1 MQSID
6 NEQSVYSPMLS
17 SNNEYDAFDGITD
30 EWTSFGLHIH
40 DFFEFYISFNGMP
53 YYVMDEIVF
62 PLQTCT
68 LIIIP
73 PFYLHGPVSS
83 HSPKDYDRSWIYV
96 RPPLLQTIGMG
107 LPNLSEIFKNYVKEG
122 KYYFYIDRETGDT
135 LRNYIKQIQTCM
147 NSRSPVDQWQNRI
160 TIAQF
165 LAMVHE
171 IASKSQVTSSPIVLN
186 STIQSVLNYIN
197 NHFTTAIT
205 LADISKEFNISTSYL
220 SRSFS
225 AYTGWSIYDYVLYRR
240 IMLAKEMIVA
250 GKSFT
255 EISFE
260 CGFNDYSCFLRAFTK
275 VVKQTPRDYKKFISE
290 L

>member
-1 MQSID
+1 M
-6 NEQSVYSPMLS
+6 N
-17 SNNEYDAFDGITD
+17 
-30 EWTSFGLHIH
+30 
-40 DFFEFYISFNGMP
+40 
-53 YYVMDEIVF
+53 
-62 PLQTCT
+62 
-68 LIIIP
+68 
-73 PFYLHGPVSS
+73 
-83 HSPKDYDRSWIYV
+83 HSEK
-96 RPPLLQTIGMG
+96 
-107 LPNLSEIFKNYVKEG
+107 
-122 KYYFYIDRETGDT
+122 
-135 LRNYIKQIQTCM
+135 
-147 NSRSPVDQWQNRI
+147 
-160 TIAQF
+160 
-165 LAMVHE
+165 
-171 IASKSQVTSSPIVLN
+171 
-186 STIQSVLNYIN
+186 
-197 NHFTTAIT
+197 